1 MKEEQ
6 KYYKFVTRELT
17 DNHVGVMDY
26 SQVGKWLKCP
36 EGIGETDRNGE
47 ACGHGLHLMKIPNPK
62 YCQYV
67 VGYLAEGR
75 DKLGEDAEK
84 ARFAEIRLIR
94 PLRFSE
100 IFYAGAN
107 LEGANL
113 EGANLRSANLRSAN
127 LEGANLEGANLEG
140 ANLEGANLEGAN
152 LVDANLRSAYLRSAN
167 LEGAN
172 LEGANLVG
180 AYLGGS
186 KIEGAIGLSD
196 SIISRIKGEEAEK

>member
-113 EGANLRSANLRSAN
+113 EGANL
-127 LEGANLEGANLEG
+127 
-140 ANLEGANLEGAN
+140 EGANLEGAN